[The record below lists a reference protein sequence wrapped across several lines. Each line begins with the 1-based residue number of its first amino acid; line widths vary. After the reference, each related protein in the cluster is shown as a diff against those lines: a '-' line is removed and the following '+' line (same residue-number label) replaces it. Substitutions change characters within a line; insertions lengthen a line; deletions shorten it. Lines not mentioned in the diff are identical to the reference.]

1 MKKYFETLLTAV
13 TTIVLMVI
21 VVEAGEA
28 YDCPT
33 LFTIMDDFM
42 RELLWLKMD
51 LPWEVYQGTYLFTMF
66 AIYLGFVEI
75 CKYEVKYYYNVI
87 KTKVF
92 ATKEEKQEEVHATFI
107 EAD

>member
-1 MKKYFETLLTAV
+1 MKKYLANLFTAV

-33 LFTIMDDFM
+33 LFTIIDDFM
-42 RELLWLKMD
+42 YEVLYLKMD
-51 LPWEVYQGTYLFTMF
+51 LSWEVYQGTYLFTMF

-75 CKYEVKYYYNVI
+75 VKFEVKYYFNKI
-87 KTKVF
+87 KNYLSK
-92 ATKEEKQEEVHATFI
+92 KEEKTVEVRANFI
-107 EAD
+107 KAD